1 MSKNKKCG
9 TQIMKCF
16 NARIVFQTSGA
27 TKEAEDELR
36 AAGYETKIIDVVG
49 MYLPATVMEISRL
62 SEVELFDQVEAIID
76 PLDGFIEEGIL
87 EEYERWEA
95 RQLRHFQDTNLN

>member
-1 MSKNKKCG
+1 MSKHKKCG

-16 NARIVFQTSGA
+16 NARIVFQTSDA

-36 AAGYETKIIDVVG
+36 AAGYETEIVDDVD
-49 MYLPATVMEISRL
+49 MYLPATVLEIWRL

-76 PLDGFIEEGIL
+76 PPAI
-87 EEYERWEA
+87 R
-95 RQLRHFQDTNLN
+95 